1 MSLRLPRTIRL
12 DASDER
18 IFERAAE
25 PGEWAVSGAFMFLDS
40 RPGELHGKARQAFA
54 NGFLGIES
62 FGWSSLVVVARAS
75 EAEAETAAAT
85 LARHFVECL
94 GAPSPDAALPVAR
107 QEISFAASLCDHP
120 VDTLLAVVRE
130 WSDDGVREAFRIVE
144 PARTRLHAPVWKIVP
159 DGADGPVSGERRR

>member
-25 PGEWAVSGAFMFLDS
+25 PGEWAVPGAFMFLDA
-40 RPGELHGKARQAFA
+40 RPGDLHGKARQAFV

-62 FGWSSLVVVARAS
+62 LGWSSLVVVAQAS
-75 EAEAETAAAT
+75 GDEAEAAAVT
-85 LARHFVECL
+85 LARRFVERL

-120 VDTLLAVVRE
+120 VNTLLAVVRE
-130 WSDDGVREAFRIVE
+130 WSDDGVRESFRVIE
-144 PARTRLHAPVWKIVP
+144 PARARLHAPVWEVVP
-159 DGADGPVSGERRR
+159 DDAQAPGERRR